1 MEGTSMPEPLSTSP
15 RKAAEVPS
23 WDLEADVVIVG
34 FSMAG
39 ASAAL
44 GALEVTDDVLALER
58 GGGPEGTCGGIVY
71 LGGGTPMQKAMGFDD
86 TADEMYDFLLAALG
100 PGVDEEKLRVYC
112 DESLLHFDWLTRNG
126 VPLMTGPDEPGS
138 MLASPEDDGFINVGG
153 QEYAGG
159 GLVWTGGEQAHPF
172 SGRVRPA
179 PRGHIPRDPDSDEDL
194 FEGAVLKC
202 LVRAAEEKGVRTE
215 YNLGVQRLV
224 VDEQGAVVG
233 VEGRRFGDVLRVRAR
248 RGMVLTTGGFI
259 YNDSMLAKHSP
270 AMLAVSKL
278 GHGGQDGL
286 GIQMAQAT
294 GADAIHMDTADITL
308 VLTPP
313 MSYAR
318 GILFNALGRRFI
330 NEDTYYGRLGAEAAY
345 RQDAIAYLLLDE
357 STFLDSGWR
366 RPTWTA
372 DSVAELETEMGL
384 PTGALAGTV
393 AYYNEHAARGADPLF
408 HKGPRWLQPLVPP
421 YAVIDLRQQSFP
433 MSAFTMG
440 GLRTAVGGEVL
451 RPDSSPIAGLYAAGR
466 ATSALAVSGYCSGI
480 SLGDCSFFG
489 RRAGQSAASSS

>member
-1 MEGTSMPEPLSTSP
+1 MPEPLSTTP
-15 RKAAEVPS
+15 RKVAEIQS
-23 WDLEADVVIVG
+23 WDLEAEVVIVG
-34 FSMAG
+34 FSMSG
-39 ASAAL
+39 AAAAL
-44 GALEVTDDVLALER
+44 GALEVTGDVLALER
-58 GGGPEGTCGGIVY
+58 GGGPEGTCGGIIY

-86 TADEMYDFLLAALG
+86 TTEEMYTFLLAALG

-112 DESLLHFDWLTRNG
+112 DESLLHFDWLVGQG
-126 VPLMTGPDEPGS
+126 VPLITGPDEPGS

-172 SGRVRPA
+172 SDLVRPA

-194 FEGAVLKC
+194 FEGAVLKR
-202 LVRAAEEKGVRTE
+202 LVRSAERAGVRTE

-224 VDEQGAVVG
+224 VDDDGRVVG
-233 VEGRRFGDVLRVRAR
+233 VEARRLGTLLRVRAR
-248 RGMVLTTGGFI
+248 RGVVLTTGGFI
-259 YNDSMLAKHSP
+259 YNDEMLAQHSP

-286 GIQMAQAT
+286 GIQMAQAA

-313 MSYAR
+313 MSHAR
-318 GILFNALGRRFI
+318 GLLFNQLGRRFI
-330 NEDTYYGRLGAEAAY
+330 NEDTYYGRLGAEAAF
-345 RQDAIAYLLLDE
+345 RQDTIAYLLLDE
-357 STFLDSGWR
+357 STFLESSWR
-366 RPTWTA
+366 RPSWAA
-372 DSVAELETEMGL
+372 DSVGELEAEMEL
-384 PTGALAGTV
+384 PAGALEQTV

-408 HKGPRWLQPLVPP
+408 HKGKRWLQPLVPP
-421 YAVIDLRQQSFP
+421 YAVIDLRQQAFP

-451 RPDSSPIAGLYAAGR
+451 RPDGSPVPGLYAAGR

-489 RRAGQSAASSS
+489 RRAGQSAASAR

>member
-112 DESLLHFDWLTRNG
+112 DESLLHFDWLTGNG

-172 SGRVRPA
+172 SDRVRPA

-248 RGMVLTTGGFI
+248 RGVVLTTGGFI

-440 GLRTAVGGEVL
+440 GLRTAVAGEVL

-489 RRAGQSAASSS
+489 RRAGQSAATSS

>member
-1 MEGTSMPEPLSTSP
+1 MPEPLSTTP
-15 RKAAEVPS
+15 RKVAEIQS

-34 FSMAG
+34 FSMSG

-44 GALEVTDDVLALER
+44 GALEVTGDVLALER

-86 TADEMYDFLLAALG
+86 TADEMYTFLLAALG

-112 DESLLHFDWLTRNG
+112 DESLLHFDWLVRQG
-126 VPLMTGPDEPGS
+126 VPLITGPDEPGS

-172 SGRVRPA
+172 SSMVRPA

-202 LVRAAEEKGVRTE
+202 LVRAAERAGVRTE

-224 VDEQGAVVG
+224 VDDDGRVAG
-233 VEGRRFGDVLRVRAR
+233 VEARRFGTVLRVRAR
-248 RGMVLTTGGFI
+248 QGVVLTTGGFI
-259 YNDSMLAKHSP
+259 YNDEMLAQHSP

-286 GIQMAQAT
+286 GIQLAQAA

-318 GILFNALGRRFI
+318 GVLFNALGRRFI
-330 NEDTYYGRLGAEAAY
+330 NEDTYYGRLGAEAAF
-345 RQDAIAYLLLDE
+345 RQDTIAYLLLDD
-357 STFLDSGWR
+357 STFLESSWR
-366 RPTWTA
+366 RPSWAA

-384 PTGALAGTV
+384 PVGALEQTV
-393 AYYNEHAARGADPLF
+393 SYYNEHAARGADPLF
-408 HKGPRWLQPLVPP
+408 HKGQRWLQPLVPP
-421 YAVIDLRQQSFP
+421 YAVIDLRQQAFP

-451 RPDSSPIAGLYAAGR
+451 RPDGSAIPGLYAAGR

-489 RRAGQSAASSS
+489 RRAGQSAAS

>member
-1 MEGTSMPEPLSTSP
+1 MPEPLSTTP
-15 RKAAEVPS
+15 REVAEVQS

-34 FSMAG
+34 FSMSG

-44 GALEVTDDVLALER
+44 GALEVTGDVLALER
-58 GGGPEGTCGGIVY
+58 GGGPEGTCGGIIY

-86 TADEMYDFLLAALG
+86 TTNEMYTFLLAALG
-100 PGVDEEKLRVYC
+100 PGVDEEKLRLYC
-112 DESLLHFDWLTRNG
+112 DESLLHFDWLVRQG
-126 VPLMTGPDEPGS
+126 VPLITGPDEPGS

-172 SGRVRPA
+172 SSMVRPA

-202 LVRAAEEKGVRTE
+202 LVRAAERAGVRTE

-224 VDEQGAVVG
+224 VDDDGRVAG
-233 VEGRRFGDVLRVRAR
+233 VEARRFGTVLRVRAR
-248 RGMVLTTGGFI
+248 QGVVLSTGGFI
-259 YNDSMLAKHSP
+259 YNDEMLAQHSP

-286 GIQMAQAT
+286 GIQLAQAA

-313 MSYAR
+313 MSYAH

-330 NEDTYYGRLGAEAAY
+330 NEDTYYGRLGAEAAF
-345 RQDAIAYLLLDE
+345 RQDTIAYLLLDD
-357 STFLDSGWR
+357 STFLESSWR
-366 RPTWTA
+366 RPSWAA

-384 PTGALAGTV
+384 PVGALEQTV

-408 HKGPRWLQPLVPP
+408 HKGQRWLQPLVPP
-421 YAVIDLRQQSFP
+421 YAVIDLRQQAFP

-451 RPDSSPIAGLYAAGR
+451 RPDGSAIPGLYAAGR

-489 RRAGQSAASSS
+489 RRAGQSAAS

>member
-1 MEGTSMPEPLSTSP
+1 MPEPLSTRP

-34 FSMAG
+34 FSMSG

-44 GALEVTDDVLALER
+44 GALEVTGDVLAVER
-58 GGGPEGTCGGIVY
+58 GGGPEGTCGGIIY

-86 TADEMYDFLLAALG
+86 TTEEMYAFLLAALG
-100 PGVDEEKLRVYC
+100 PGVDEDKLRVYC
-112 DESLLHFDWLTRNG
+112 DESLLHYDWLVRQG
-126 VPLMTGPDEPGS
+126 VPLATGPDEEGT

-159 GLVWTGGEQAHPF
+159 GLVWTGGEQAYPF
-172 SGRVRPA
+172 SAQVRPA
-179 PRGHIPRDPDSDEDL
+179 PRGHIPRDPDSEEDL

-202 LVRAAEEKGVRTE
+202 LVRAAEQAGVRTE
-215 YNLGVQRLV
+215 YNLAVQRLV
-224 VDEQGAVVG
+224 VDENDTVVG
-233 VEGRRFGDVLRVRAR
+233 VEGRRFGSLVRVRAR
-248 RGMVLTTGGFI
+248 RGVVLTTGGFI
-259 YNDSMLAKHSP
+259 YNDEMLARHSP

-286 GIQMAQAT
+286 GIQLAQAV
-294 GADAIHMDTADITL
+294 GAEAIHMDTADITL

-318 GILFNALGRRFI
+318 GILVNALGQRFI
-330 NEDTYYGRLGAEAAY
+330 NEDTYYGRLGAEAAF
-345 RQDAIAYLLLDE
+345 RQGTIAYALLDE
-357 STFLDSGWR
+357 STFLDTSWR
-366 RPTWTA
+366 RPSWAA
-372 DSVAELETEMGL
+372 DSLAELETEMGL
-384 PTGALAGTV
+384 PPGALQQTV
-393 AYYNEHAARGADPLF
+393 AYYNRHADRGDDPLF
-408 HKGPRWLQPLVPP
+408 HKAKRWLQPLAPP
-421 YAVIDLRQQSFP
+421 YAVLDLREQTFP

-451 RPDSSPIAGLYAAGR
+451 RPDGSPVPGLYAAGR
-466 ATSALAVSGYCSGI
+466 ATSALAVAGYCSGI

-489 RRAGQSAASSS
+489 RRAGQSAATGR

>member
-1 MEGTSMPEPLSTSP
+1 MPEPLSTTP
-15 RKAAEVPS
+15 REVAEVQS

-34 FSMAG
+34 FSMSG

-44 GALEVTDDVLALER
+44 GALEVTGDVLALER
-58 GGGPEGTCGGIVY
+58 GGGPEGTCGGIIY

-86 TADEMYDFLLAALG
+86 TTNEMYTFLLAALG
-100 PGVDEEKLRVYC
+100 PGVDEEKLRLYC
-112 DESLLHFDWLTRNG
+112 DESLLHFDWLVRQG
-126 VPLMTGPDEPGS
+126 VPLITGPDEPGS

-172 SGRVRPA
+172 SSMVRPA

-202 LVRAAEEKGVRTE
+202 LVRAAERAGVRTE

-224 VDEQGAVVG
+224 VDDDGRVAG
-233 VEGRRFGDVLRVRAR
+233 VEARRFGTVLRVRAR
-248 RGMVLTTGGFI
+248 QGVVLTTGGFI
-259 YNDSMLAKHSP
+259 YNDEMLAQHSP

-286 GIQMAQAT
+286 GIQLAQAA

-318 GILFNALGRRFI
+318 GVLFNALGRRFI
-330 NEDTYYGRLGAEAAY
+330 NEDTYYGRLGAEAAF
-345 RQDAIAYLLLDE
+345 RQDTIAYLLLDD
-357 STFLDSGWR
+357 STFLESSWR
-366 RPTWTA
+366 RPSWAA

-384 PTGALAGTV
+384 PVGALEQTV
-393 AYYNEHAARGADPLF
+393 SYYNEHAARGADPLF
-408 HKGPRWLQPLVPP
+408 HKGQRWLQPLVPP
-421 YAVIDLRQQSFP
+421 YAVIDLRQQAFP

-440 GLRTAVGGEVL
+440 GLRTTVGGEVL
-451 RPDSSPIAGLYAAGR
+451 RPDGSAIPGLYAAGR

-489 RRAGQSAASSS
+489 RRAGQSAAS

>member
-39 ASAAL
+39 AAAAL
-44 GALEVTDDVLALER
+44 GALEVTGDVLALER

-112 DESLLHFDWLTRNG
+112 DESLLHFDWLTGNG

-172 SGRVRPA
+172 SDRVRPA

-248 RGMVLTTGGFI
+248 RGVVLTTGGFI

-366 RPTWTA
+366 RPTWTG

-440 GLRTAVGGEVL
+440 GLRTAVAGEVL

-489 RRAGQSAASSS
+489 RRAGQSAATPR

>member
-1 MEGTSMPEPLSTSP
+1 MPEPLSTTP
-15 RKAAEVPS
+15 RKVAEVQS

-34 FSMAG
+34 FSISG
-39 ASAAL
+39 AAAAL
-44 GALEVTDDVLALER
+44 GALEVTGDVLALER
-58 GGGPEGTCGGIVY
+58 GGGPEGTCGGILY

-86 TADEMYDFLLAALG
+86 TTEEMYTFLLAALG
-100 PGVDEEKLRVYC
+100 PGVDEEKLRLYC
-112 DESLLHFDWLTRNG
+112 DESLLHFDWLVRQG
-126 VPLMTGPDEPGS
+126 VPLMTGPDEPGT

-172 SGRVRPA
+172 SEMVRPA

-202 LVRAAEEKGVRTE
+202 LVRAAERTGVRTE

-224 VDEQGAVVG
+224 VDDAGQVIG
-233 VEGRRFGDVLRVRAR
+233 VEARRFGTLVRVRAR
-248 RGMVLTTGGFI
+248 RGVVLTTGGFI
-259 YNDSMLAKHSP
+259 YNDEMLAQHTP

-286 GIQMAQAT
+286 GIQMAQAA

-318 GILFNALGRRFI
+318 GILFNALGQRFI
-330 NEDTYYGRLGAEAAY
+330 NEDTYYGRLGAEAAF
-345 RQDAIAYLLLDE
+345 RQDTVAYLLLDE
-357 STFLDSGWR
+357 STFLESSWR
-366 RPTWTA
+366 RPSWA
-372 DSVAELETEMGL
+372 EDSLAELETQMEL
-384 PTGALAGTV
+384 PVGVLEQTV

-408 HKGPRWLQPLVPP
+408 HKGERWLQPLVPP
-421 YAVIDLRQQSFP
+421 YAVIDLRQQAFP

-451 RPDSSPIAGLYAAGR
+451 TPDGSPIAGLYAAGR

-489 RRAGQSAASSS
+489 RRAGQSAAS

>member
-1 MEGTSMPEPLSTSP
+1 
-15 RKAAEVPS
+15 
-23 WDLEADVVIVG
+23 
-34 FSMAG
+34 
-39 ASAAL
+39 
-44 GALEVTDDVLALER
+44 
-58 GGGPEGTCGGIVY
+58 
-71 LGGGTPMQKAMGFDD
+71 
-86 TADEMYDFLLAALG
+86 
-100 PGVDEEKLRVYC
+100 
-112 DESLLHFDWLTRNG
+112 
-126 VPLMTGPDEPGS
+126 

-172 SGRVRPA
+172 SALVRPA

-202 LVRAAEEKGVRTE
+202 LVRAAERAGVRTE
-215 YNLGVQRLV
+215 YNVGVQRLV
-224 VDEQGAVVG
+224 VDDEGRVTG
-233 VEGRRFGDVLRVRAR
+233 VEARRFGTVLRVRAR
-248 RGMVLTTGGFI
+248 RGVVLTTGGFI
-259 YNDSMLAKHSP
+259 YNDEMLAQHTP

-286 GIQMAQAT
+286 GIQMAQAA

-330 NEDTYYGRLGAEAAY
+330 NEDTYYGRLGAEAAF
-345 RQDAIAYLLLDE
+345 RQDTIAYLLLDE
-357 STFLDSGWR
+357 STFLESSWR
-366 RPTWTA
+366 RPSWA
-372 DSVAELETEMGL
+372 EDSLAELETQMEL
-384 PTGALAGTV
+384 PAGALEQTV

-408 HKGPRWLQPLVPP
+408 HKGERWLQPLVPP
-421 YAVIDLRQQSFP
+421 YAVIDLRQQAFP

-451 RPDSSPIAGLYAAGR
+451 TPDGSPIAGLYAAGR

-489 RRAGQSAASSS
+489 RRAGQSAAS

>member
-112 DESLLHFDWLTRNG
+112 DESLLHFDWLTGNG

-172 SGRVRPA
+172 SDRVRPA

-248 RGMVLTTGGFI
+248 RGVVLTTGGFI

-366 RPTWTA
+366 RPTWTG

-489 RRAGQSAASSS
+489 RRAGQSAASAR

>member
-1 MEGTSMPEPLSTSP
+1 MPEPLSTTP
-15 RKAAEVPS
+15 RKVAEVQS

-34 FSMAG
+34 FSMSG
-39 ASAAL
+39 AAAAL
-44 GALEVTDDVLALER
+44 GALEVTGDVLALER
-58 GGGPEGTCGGIVY
+58 GGGPEGTCGGIIY

-86 TADEMYDFLLAALG
+86 TTEEMYTFLLAALG
-100 PGVDEEKLRVYC
+100 PGVDEEKLRLYC
-112 DESLLHFDWLTRNG
+112 DESLLHFDWLVRQG
-126 VPLMTGPDEPGS
+126 VPLITGPDEPGS

-172 SGRVRPA
+172 GSMVRPA

-202 LVRAAEEKGVRTE
+202 LVRAAERAGVRTE

-224 VDEQGAVVG
+224 VDDDGQVAG
-233 VEGRRFGDVLRVRAR
+233 VEARRFGTVRRVRAR
-248 RGMVLTTGGFI
+248 QGVVLTTGGFI
-259 YNDSMLAKHSP
+259 YNDEMLAQHSP

-286 GIQMAQAT
+286 GIQLAQAA

-318 GILFNALGRRFI
+318 GMLFNALGRRFI
-330 NEDTYYGRLGAEAAY
+330 NEDTYYGRLGAEAAF
-345 RQDAIAYLLLDE
+345 RQDTIAYLLLDD
-357 STFLDSGWR
+357 STFLESSWR
-366 RPTWTA
+366 RPSWAA

-384 PTGALAGTV
+384 PAGALEQTV
-393 AYYNEHAARGADPLF
+393 SYYNEHAARGADPLF
-408 HKGPRWLQPLVPP
+408 HKGQRWLQPLVPP
-421 YAVIDLRQQSFP
+421 YAVIDLRQQAFP

-440 GLRTAVGGEVL
+440 GLRTTVGGEVL
-451 RPDSSPIAGLYAAGR
+451 RPDGSAIPGLYAAGR

-489 RRAGQSAASSS
+489 RRAGQSAASAG

>member
-1 MEGTSMPEPLSTSP
+1 MPDPLSTTP
-15 RKAAEVPS
+15 RRVAEVQS

-34 FSMAG
+34 FSMSG
-39 ASAAL
+39 AAAAL
-44 GALEVTDDVLALER
+44 GALEVTSDVLALER

-86 TADEMYDFLLAALG
+86 TAEEMYTFLLAALG
-100 PGVDEEKLRVYC
+100 PGVDEEKLRLYC
-112 DESLLHFDWLTRNG
+112 DESLLHFDWLVRQG
-126 VPLMTGPDEPGS
+126 VPLITGSDEPGS

-172 SGRVRPA
+172 SALVRPA

-202 LVRAAEEKGVRTE
+202 LVRAADQAGVRTE
-215 YNLGVQRLV
+215 YNVGVQRLV
-224 VDEQGAVVG
+224 VDDEGRVTG
-233 VEGRRFGDVLRVRAR
+233 VEARRFGTVLRVRAR
-248 RGMVLTTGGFI
+248 RGVVLTTGGFI
-259 YNDSMLAKHSP
+259 YNDEMLAQHSP

-286 GIQMAQAT
+286 GIQMAQAA

-318 GILFNALGRRFI
+318 GILFNALGQRFI
-330 NEDTYYGRLGAEAAY
+330 NEDTYYGRLGAEAAF
-345 RQDAIAYLLLDE
+345 RQDTIAYLLLDE
-357 STFLDSGWR
+357 STFLESSWR
-366 RPTWTA
+366 RPSWA
-372 DSVAELETEMGL
+372 EDSLAELETQMEL
-384 PTGALAGTV
+384 PAGALEQTV

-408 HKGPRWLQPLVPP
+408 HKGERWLQPLVPP
-421 YAVIDLRQQSFP
+421 YAVIDLRQQAFP

-451 RPDSSPIAGLYAAGR
+451 TPDGSPIAGLYAAGR

-489 RRAGQSAASSS
+489 RRAGQSAAS

>member
-1 MEGTSMPEPLSTSP
+1 MPDPLSTTP
-15 RKAAEVPS
+15 RKVAEVQS

-34 FSMAG
+34 FSMSG
-39 ASAAL
+39 AAAAL
-44 GALEVTDDVLALER
+44 GALEVTSDVLALER

-71 LGGGTPMQKAMGFDD
+71 LGGGTPMY
-86 TADEMYDFLLAALG
+86 TFLLAALG

-112 DESLLHFDWLTRNG
+112 DESLLHFDWLVRQG
-126 VPLMTGPDEPGS
+126 VPLITGPDEAGT

-172 SGRVRPA
+172 SALVRPA

-202 LVRAAEEKGVRTE
+202 LVRAAERAGVRTE
-215 YNLGVQRLV
+215 YNVGVQRLV
-224 VDEQGAVVG
+224 VDDEGRVTG
-233 VEGRRFGDVLRVRAR
+233 VEARRFGTVLRVRAR
-248 RGMVLTTGGFI
+248 RGVVLTTGGFI
-259 YNDSMLAKHSP
+259 YNDEMLAQHTP

-286 GIQMAQAT
+286 GIQMAQAA

-330 NEDTYYGRLGAEAAY
+330 NEDTYYGRLGAEAAF
-345 RQDAIAYLLLDE
+345 RQDTIAYLLLDE
-357 STFLDSGWR
+357 STFLESSWR
-366 RPTWTA
+366 RPSWA
-372 DSVAELETEMGL
+372 EDSLAELETQMEL
-384 PTGALAGTV
+384 PAGALEQTV

-408 HKGPRWLQPLVPP
+408 HKGERWLQPLVPP
-421 YAVIDLRQQSFP
+421 YAVIDLRQQAFP

-451 RPDSSPIAGLYAAGR
+451 TPDGSPIAGLYAAGR

-489 RRAGQSAASSS
+489 RRAGQSAAS

>member
-1 MEGTSMPEPLSTSP
+1 MPEPLSTSP

-112 DESLLHFDWLTRNG
+112 DESLLHFDWLTGNG

-172 SGRVRPA
+172 SDRVRPA

-248 RGMVLTTGGFI
+248 RGVVLTTGGFI

-489 RRAGQSAASSS
+489 RRAGQSAATSS

>member
-1 MEGTSMPEPLSTSP
+1 MPEPVSVRP
-15 RKAAEVPS
+15 RKAAEVSS

-34 FSMAG
+34 FSMSG

-44 GALEVTDDVLALER
+44 GALEVTGDVLALER
-58 GGGPEGTCGGIVY
+58 GGGPEGTCGGIIY
-71 LGGGTPMQKAMGFDD
+71 LGGGTPMQKAMGFED
-86 TADEMYDFLLAALG
+86 TAEEMYEFLLAALG
-100 PGVDEEKLRVYC
+100 PGVDEDKLRVYC
-112 DESLLHFDWLTRNG
+112 DESLLHYDWLTSQG
-126 VPLMTGPDEPGS
+126 VPLVTGPDEEGT

-172 SGRVRPA
+172 SARVRPA

-202 LVRAAEEKGVRTE
+202 LVRAAEQAGVRTE
-215 YNLGVQRLV
+215 YNLAVQRLV
-224 VDEQGAVVG
+224 VDENDVVVG
-233 VEGRRFGDVLRVRAR
+233 VEARRLGELVRVRAR
-248 RGMVLTTGGFI
+248 RGVVITSGGFI
-259 YNDSMLAKHSP
+259 YNDEMLARHSP

-286 GIQMAQAT
+286 GIQLAQAA

-318 GILFNALGRRFI
+318 GILVNALGQRFI
-330 NEDTYYGRLGAEAAY
+330 NEDTYYGRLGAEAAF
-345 RQDAIAYLLLDE
+345 RQDTIAYVILDE
-357 STFLDSGWR
+357 LTFLDTSWR
-366 RPTWTA
+366 RPSWAA
-372 DSVAELETEMGL
+372 DSLAELEKEMQL
-384 PTGALAGTV
+384 PPGALEQTV
-393 AYYNEHAARGADPLF
+393 AYYNRHAERGSDPLF
-408 HKGPRWLQPLVPP
+408 HKGKRWLQPLAPP
-421 YAVIDLRQQSFP
+421 YAVLDLREQTFP

-451 RPDSSPIAGLYAAGR
+451 RPDGSPIGGLFAAGR
-466 ATSALAVSGYCSGI
+466 ATSGLAVSGYCSGI

-489 RRAGQSAASSS
+489 RRAGQSAAADR

>member
-1 MEGTSMPEPLSTSP
+1 MPEPLSTTP
-15 RKAAEVPS
+15 RKVAEVQS

-34 FSMAG
+34 FSMSG
-39 ASAAL
+39 AAAAL
-44 GALEVTDDVLALER
+44 GALEVTGDVLALER
-58 GGGPEGTCGGIVY
+58 GGGPEGTCGGIIY

-86 TADEMYDFLLAALG
+86 TTEEMYTFLLAALG
-100 PGVDEEKLRVYC
+100 PGVDEEKLRLYC
-112 DESLLHFDWLTRNG
+112 DESLLHFDWLVRQG
-126 VPLMTGPDEPGS
+126 VPLITGPDEPGS

-172 SGRVRPA
+172 RSVVRPA

-202 LVRAAEEKGVRTE
+202 LVRAAERAGVRTE

-224 VDEQGAVVG
+224 VDDDGRVAG
-233 VEGRRFGDVLRVRAR
+233 VEARRFGTVLRVRAR
-248 RGMVLTTGGFI
+248 QGVVLTTGGFI
-259 YNDSMLAKHSP
+259 YNDEMLAQHSP

-286 GIQMAQAT
+286 GIQLAQAA

-318 GILFNALGRRFI
+318 GMLFNALGRRFI
-330 NEDTYYGRLGAEAAY
+330 NEDTYYGRLGAEAAF
-345 RQDAIAYLLLDE
+345 RQDTIAYLLLDD
-357 STFLDSGWR
+357 STFLESSWR
-366 RPTWTA
+366 RPSWAA
-372 DSVAELETEMGL
+372 DSVAELETEMAL
-384 PTGALAGTV
+384 PAGALEQTV
-393 AYYNEHAARGADPLF
+393 SYYNEHAARGADPLF
-408 HKGPRWLQPLVPP
+408 HKGQRWLQPLVPP
-421 YAVIDLRQQSFP
+421 YAVIDLRQQAFP

-440 GLRTAVGGEVL
+440 GLRTTAGGEVL
-451 RPDSSPIAGLYAAGR
+451 RPDGSAIPGLYAAGR

-489 RRAGQSAASSS
+489 RRAGQSAASAR

>member
-86 TADEMYDFLLAALG
+86 TADEMYNFLLAALG

-112 DESLLHFDWLTRNG
+112 DESLLHFDWLTGNG

-172 SGRVRPA
+172 SDRVRPA

-224 VDEQGAVVG
+224 VDEEGTVVG

-248 RGMVLTTGGFI
+248 RGVVLTTGGFI
-259 YNDSMLAKHSP
+259 YNDSMLATHSP

-366 RPTWTA
+366 RPTWTG

-489 RRAGQSAASSS
+489 RRAGQSAATSS

>member
-86 TADEMYDFLLAALG
+86 TADEMYDFLRAALG

-112 DESLLHFDWLTRNG
+112 DESLLHFDWLTGNG

-172 SGRVRPA
+172 SDRVRPA

-248 RGMVLTTGGFI
+248 RGVVLTTGGFI

-366 RPTWTA
+366 RPTWTG

-440 GLRTAVGGEVL
+440 GLRTAVAGEVL

-489 RRAGQSAASSS
+489 RRAGQSAATSS

>member
-1 MEGTSMPEPLSTSP
+1 MPEPLSTTP
-15 RKAAEVPS
+15 CKAAEVPS

-39 ASAAL
+39 AAAAL

-86 TADEMYDFLLAALG
+86 TAEEMYTFLRAALG
-100 PGVDEEKLRVYC
+100 PGIDEQKLRVYC
-112 DESLLHFDWLTRNG
+112 DESLLHFDWLVRHG
-126 VPLMTGPDEPGS
+126 VPLLTGPDEPGT

-172 SGRVRPA
+172 SELVRPS

-194 FEGAVLKC
+194 FEGAVLKV
-202 LVRAAEEKGVRTE
+202 LVRAAEAMGVRTE

-224 VDEQGAVVG
+224 VDDNGTVVG
-233 VEGRRFGDVLRVRAR
+233 VEGRRLGQVLRVRAR
-248 RGMVLTTGGFI
+248 RGVVLTTGGFI
-259 YNDSMLAKHSP
+259 YNDKMLAEHSP
-270 AMLAVSKL
+270 AMLGVSKL

-318 GILFNALGRRFI
+318 GVLFNALGRRFI

-345 RQDAIAYLLLDE
+345 RQGTVAYLLLDE
-357 STFLDSGWR
+357 STFLDSSWR
-366 RPTWTA
+366 RPSWAA
-372 DSVAELETEMGL
+372 DSLAELETEMGL
-384 PTGALAGTV
+384 APGALEGTV
-393 AYYNEHAARGADPLF
+393 SYYNEHAARGADPLF
-408 HKGPRWLQPLVPP
+408 HKGKRWLQPLVPP
-421 YAVIDLRQQSFP
+421 YAVIDLRQQAFP

-440 GLRTAVGGEVL
+440 GLRTAVGGEAL
-451 RPDSSPIAGLYAAGR
+451 RPDDSPIVGLYAAGR
-466 ATSALAVSGYCSGI
+466 ATSGLAVSGYCSGI

-489 RRAGQSAASSS
+489 RRAGQSAATSR

>member
-1 MEGTSMPEPLSTSP
+1 MPEPLSGRPLKT
-15 RKAAEVPS
+15 AEVSS

-34 FSMAG
+34 FSMSG
-39 ASAAL
+39 ASASL
-44 GALEVTDDVLALER
+44 GAAEATGDVLALER
-58 GGGPEGTCGGIVY
+58 GGGPEGTCGGIIY

-86 TADEMYDFLLAALG
+86 SPEEMYAFLLAALG

-112 DESLLHFDWLTRNG
+112 DESLLHFDWLVQQG
-126 VPLMTGPDEPGS
+126 VPLLAGPDEAGT

-172 SGRVRPA
+172 SELVRAA

-202 LVRAAEEKGVRTE
+202 LVRAAEQAGVRVE

-224 VDEQGAVVG
+224 VDDDGTVVG
-233 VEGRRFGDVLRVRAR
+233 VEARRFGTLVRARAR
-248 RGMVLTTGGFI
+248 RGVVLTTGGFI
-259 YNDSMLAKHSP
+259 YNDEMLARHSP
-270 AMLAVSKL
+270 AMLSVSKL

-286 GIQMAQAT
+286 GIRMAQAI

-318 GILFNALGRRFI
+318 GILVNALGQRFI
-330 NEDTYYGRLGAEAAY
+330 NEDTYYGRLGAEAAV
-345 RQDAIAYLLLDE
+345 RQGTIAYLLLDD
-357 STFLDSGWR
+357 STFLETSWR
-366 RPTWTA
+366 RPAWAA
-372 DSVAELETEMGL
+372 DTLAELEIDMGL
-384 PTGALAGTV
+384 PAGALQQTV
-393 AYYNEHAARGADPLF
+393 AYYNQHAARGADPLF
-408 HKGPRWLQPLVPP
+408 HKGQRWLQPLVPP
-421 YAVIDLRQQSFP
+421 YAVIDLREKTFP

-451 RPDSSPIAGLYAAGR
+451 RPDGSPVAGLYAAGR

-489 RRAGQSAASSS
+489 RRAGQSAASRG

>member
-112 DESLLHFDWLTRNG
+112 DESLLHFDWLTGNG

-172 SGRVRPA
+172 SDRVRPA

-248 RGMVLTTGGFI
+248 RGVVLTTGGFI
-259 YNDSMLAKHSP
+259 YHDSMLAKHSP

-366 RPTWTA
+366 RPTWTG

-440 GLRTAVGGEVL
+440 GLRTAVAGEVL

-489 RRAGQSAASSS
+489 RRAGQSAATSS

>member
-1 MEGTSMPEPLSTSP
+1 MPERLSTRP
-15 RKAAEVPS
+15 RKAAEVLS
-23 WDLEADVVIVG
+23 WDLEADVAIVG

-44 GALEVTDDVLALER
+44 GALDVTGDVLALER
-58 GGGPEGTCGGIVY
+58 GGGPEGTCGGIIY

-86 TADEMYDFLLAALG
+86 TTEEMYAFLLAALG
-100 PGVDEEKLRVYC
+100 PGVDTQKLRVYC
-112 DESLLHFDWLTRNG
+112 DESLLHFDWLLRQG
-126 VPLMTGPDEPGS
+126 VPLVSGPDEAGT

-159 GLVWTGGEQAHPF
+159 GLVWTGGEQAYPF
-172 SGRVRPA
+172 NAQVRPA

-202 LVRAAEEKGVRTE
+202 LVQAAEQAGVRTE
-215 YNLGVQRLV
+215 YNLGVLRLV
-224 VDEQGAVVG
+224 IDENDRIVG
-233 VEGRRFGDVLRVRAR
+233 VEARRFGSLVRVRAR
-248 RGMVLTTGGFI
+248 RGVVIATGGFI
-259 YNDSMLAKHSP
+259 YNDDMLGQHSP

-278 GHGGQDGL
+278 GHGGQDGI
-286 GIQMAQAT
+286 GIQLAQAA
-294 GADAIHMDTADITL
+294 GADAIHMDAADITL

-318 GILFNALGRRFI
+318 GILVNALGRRFI
-330 NEDTYYGRLGAEAAY
+330 NEDTYYGRLGAEAAF
-345 RQDAIAYLLLDE
+345 RQGTTAYVLLDE
-357 STFLDSGWR
+357 STFLDTSWR
-366 RPTWTA
+366 RPSWAA
-372 DSVAELETEMGL
+372 DSLAELEREMEL
-384 PTGALAGTV
+384 PAGALEQTV
-393 AYYNEHAARGADPLF
+393 AYYNRHAERGSDPLF
-408 HKGPRWLQPLVPP
+408 HKAERWLQPLAPP
-421 YAVIDLRQQSFP
+421 YAVLDLREQTFP

-466 ATSALAVSGYCSGI
+466 ATSGLAVSGYCSGI

-489 RRAGQSAASSS
+489 RRAGQSAATAGS